1 MSYTPQPGT
10 IPARVIA
17 YLHEQARVGRAWV
30 PSAEVSEHVGQP
42 AVSPYM
48 EAALNHGAVRKR
60 AVAQNK
66 RLSEYSLGDGTPLP
80 APADMEADK
89 PLRVEPIT
97 PKAGP
102 LFPTVA
108 KSTKPEPRIFRAGLF
123 TDGTLVVEICEGTF
137 TLNAQQAGEL
147 ARLFRMQMGGSA

>member
-66 RLSEYSLGDGTPLP
+66 RLSEYSFGDGTPLP
-80 APADMEADK
+80 APADMEADM

-97 PKAGP
+97 PSPAQASPAPREALWKNRSARSSSLSPHAANPPKFGVTSTP
-102 LFPTVA
+102 ASATV
-108 KSTKPEPRIFRAGLF
+108 SS
-123 TDGTLVVEICEGTF
+123 C
-137 TLNAQQAGEL
+137 
-147 ARLFRMQMGGSA
+147 